1 MVNIAQSLAERE
13 QLRQD
18 IKRSDELR
26 AGIRAKLARG
36 KDQDVVTGWDDIER
50 LDAEIARRVRQLAVK

>member
-1 MVNIAQSLAERE
+1 MVNIAHNLAERE

-18 IKRSDELR
+18 IKRSEELR
-26 AGIRAKLARG
+26 ADIRAKLARG

-50 LDAEIARRVRQLAVK
+50 LDAEIARRVRQLAVT

>member
-1 MVNIAQSLAERE
+1 MVKIAHNLAERE

-18 IKRSDELR
+18 IKRSEELR
-26 AGIRAKLARG
+26 ADIRAKLARG

-50 LDAEIARRVRQLAVK
+50 LDAEIARRVRQLAVT

>member
-1 MVNIAQSLAERE
+1 MVDIAQTLAERE

-18 IKRSDELR
+18 IKRSEELR

-36 KDQDVVTGWDDIER
+36 KDHDVLTGWDDIER
-50 LDAEIARRVRQLAVK
+50 LDAEIARSVRQLADK